1 MPQIPWRSVERIR
14 GSCLCGGVTYEIS
27 GEVSPIGQCHCSLCR
42 KTSGSAAA
50 TTLYAKSTGFRFCSG
65 ESLIASY
72 SRPSGYT
79 STFCSRCGSPLPAA
93 AASGGFHYIPAGT
106 LDDEPGD
113 RRVAIHIYVGS
124 KATWEVISDGAPQ
137 FAEGMDSPRLN
148 SR

>member
-1 MPQIPWRSVERIR
+1 MPAIPWRSIKLVR

-42 KTSGSAAA
+42 KTSGSAAGS
-50 TTLYAKSTGFRFCSG
+50 TLYAKSDGFRFLSG

-93 AASGGFHYIPAGT
+93 AKSGGFHYVPAGT
-106 LDDEPGD
+106 LDDDPGHG
-113 RRVAIHIYVGS
+113 RVAVHIYVGS
-124 KATWEVISDGAPQ
+124 KAAWNVISDEMPQ
-137 FAEGMDSPRLN
+137 YAEGLDSPRLN
-148 SR
+148 PR